1 MKHAFR
7 RQFVEHERKRVVIS
21 ACVTKQWSWDTMYYI
36 EGECKIVREIGL
48 VLNESVIRLYYEC
61 IRPQTWL
68 CHACECK
75 EIKIEN
81 DRYSHFDLIVEN
93 QQRAEISFEKFCDNR
108 SFVVILRGDTSL
120 CRHFCE
126 GGDICL

>member
-7 RQFVEHERKRVVIS
+7 RQFGEHERKRVVIS
-21 ACVTKQWSWDTMYYI
+21 ACVAKQWSWDTMYYI

-48 VLNESVIRLYYEC
+48 VLNESVISLYYEC

-81 DRYSHFDLIVEN
+81 DRSGTPE
-93 QQRAEISFEKFCDNR
+93 R
-108 SFVVILRGDTSL
+108 
-120 CRHFCE
+120 
-126 GGDICL
+126 